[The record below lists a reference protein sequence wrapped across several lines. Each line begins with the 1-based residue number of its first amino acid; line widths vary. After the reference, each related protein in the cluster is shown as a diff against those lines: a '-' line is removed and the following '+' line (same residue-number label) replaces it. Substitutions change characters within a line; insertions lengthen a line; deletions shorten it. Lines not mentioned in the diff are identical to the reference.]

1 VSLRVVQASRT
12 QTRHEPETGASVCE
26 TAEDFSPEPDTAIKG
41 KHRTPPARLLHA
53 VGDDTCSPEW
63 LEIIYRSMA
72 GTNYAAKPI

>member
-1 VSLRVVQASRT
+1 MRNSR
-12 QTRHEPETGASVCE
+12 RLL
-26 TAEDFSPEPDTAIKG
+26 SPEPDTVIKG
-41 KHRTPPARLLHA
+41 KHRSPPARLLHA